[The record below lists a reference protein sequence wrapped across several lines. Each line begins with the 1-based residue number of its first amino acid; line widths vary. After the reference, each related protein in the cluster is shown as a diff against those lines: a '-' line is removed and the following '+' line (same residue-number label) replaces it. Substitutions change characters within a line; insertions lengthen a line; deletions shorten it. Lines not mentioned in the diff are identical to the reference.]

1 MACVRPEAAGTL
13 IRRARLRAQSVHPL
27 RRIDDHAVPPKILAP
42 LLACA
47 ALLGIAPAFAAGA
60 HGAAGA
66 AHSSKPAASSEA
78 SETSEG
84 EVKFNTYC
92 RMCHSWLKGDN
103 RLGPSLYGVIGR
115 KAGTAPGYLAYSS
128 SMKSSGWTWT
138 AEMIDKW
145 ITNPY
150 KVLPDTNMRPFPG
163 VPDAA
168 TRKMII
174 AFLASHHDRN

>member
-13 IRRARLRAQSVHPL
+13 IRRARLAQPVQPL
-27 RRIDDHAVPPKILAP
+27 RRIDDHAVLAKILAP

-47 ALLGIAPAFAAGA
+47 ALLGIAPRLAAAA
-60 HGAAGA
+60 HGASGAGQ
-66 AHSSKPAASSEA
+66 SSKAAASSEA
-78 SETSEG
+78 SEG

-115 KAGTAPGYLAYSS
+115 KAGTASGYLAYSS

-138 AEMIDKW
+138 AELIDKW

-150 KVLPDTNMRPFPG
+150 KILPDTNMRPFPG

-168 TRKMII
+168 TRKLII
-174 AFLASHHDRN
+174 AFLASHHDSD